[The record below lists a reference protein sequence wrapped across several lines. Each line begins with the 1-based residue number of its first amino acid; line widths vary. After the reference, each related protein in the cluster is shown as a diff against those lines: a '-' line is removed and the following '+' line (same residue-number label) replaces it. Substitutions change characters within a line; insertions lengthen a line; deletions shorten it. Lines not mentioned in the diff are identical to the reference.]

1 MTREEVLSKI
11 QKMLRLATNK
21 GATENEAYIAMQQA
35 QKLAIQ
41 YGLSIGEISIE
52 DEKPQQEK
60 IVKDYIKDFT
70 YSNAYNQK
78 LIYIVAN
85 NFRCEVLVSHGS
97 RFARAVFVGSETDVA
112 IAKEVVVSAYRFMEK
127 QAKNYSVSVAWLSKK
142 YMNSY
147 RLGFLEG
154 LQSKYKDNL
163 SKLKE
168 EYPETIKQ
176 DSEYGLVVVKP
187 ESLVEYMK
195 PYNKKPSYKS
205 SAQRND
211 DGRHCSSYSAGYQD
225 GQGFGTQLHGG
236 N

>member
-21 GATENEAYIAMQQA
+21 GATENEAYVAMQQA

-41 YGLSIGEISIE
+41 YGLSLGEISLEE
-52 DEKPQQEK
+52 DKPKQEK
-60 IVKDYIKDFT
+60 IIEDYILDFT
-70 YSNAYNQK
+70 YTNVYNK
-78 LIYIVAN
+78 RLVRIVAN
-85 NFRCEVLVSHGS
+85 NFRCEVLVAHGD
-97 RFARAVFVGSETDVA
+97 RFVRAVFVGSETDVA

-127 QAKNYSVSVAWLSKK
+127 QAKKYSVGDAWLSKREK
-142 YMNSY
+142 NSY
-147 RLGFLEG
+147 RLGFLNG

-168 EYPETIKQ
+168 EYPEAIKQ

-195 PYNKKPSYKS
+195 PYNKKEAYKS
-205 SAQRND
+205 RAQRHDFGSDSLAYN
-211 DGRHCSSYSAGYQD
+211 SGYQD
-225 GQGFGTQLHGG
+225 GQGFGKQLQGG

>member
-11 QKMLRLATNK
+11 QKMLLLATNK
-21 GATENEAYIAMQQA
+21 GATENEAYVAMQQA

-41 YGLSIGEISIE
+41 YGMSLDEISLEE
-52 DEKPQQEK
+52 DKPKQEK
-60 IVKDYIKDFT
+60 IIEDYIMNFT
-70 YSNAYNQK
+70 YSTVYNKQ
-78 LIYIVAN
+78 LIRIIAN
-85 NFRCEVLVSHGS
+85 NFRCEILVAHGN
-97 RFARAVFVGSETDVA
+97 RIVRAILVGSETDVA

-127 QAKNYSVSVAWLSKK
+127 RAKEHSVGDTWLSKK

-147 RLGFLEG
+147 RLGFLDG

-168 EYPETIKQ
+168 EYPEVVKQ
-176 DSEYGLVVVKP
+176 DEEYGLVVVKP
-187 ESLVEYMK
+187 ESLAEYMK
-195 PYNKKPSYKS
+195 PYDKKPSYKS

-211 DGRHCSSYSAGYQD
+211 AGRGTMAYSSGYQD
-225 GQGFGTQLHGG
+225 GKGFGTQLQGG

>member
-1 MTREEVLSKI
+1 MTREEVLNKI

-21 GATENEAYIAMQQA
+21 GATENEAYVAMQQA

-41 YGLSIGEISIE
+41 YGLSLGEISLEE
-52 DEKPQQEK
+52 DKPKQEK
-60 IVKDYIKDFT
+60 IIKDYIMDFT
-70 YSNAYNQK
+70 YSNPYNRR
-78 LIYIVAN
+78 LIYIVAD
-85 NFRCEVLVSHGS
+85 NFRCEVLVGHGD
-97 RFARAVFVGSETDVA
+97 RFVRAVFVGSETDVA

-127 QAKNYSVSVAWLSKK
+127 QAKKHSVGDVWLSKK

-168 EYPETIKQ
+168 EYPYAIQ
-176 DSEYGLVVVKP
+176 QNAEYGLVVVKP

-211 DGRHCSSYSAGYQD
+211 LGRGTMAYSSGYQD
-225 GQGFGTQLHGG
+225 GQGFGTQLQRG